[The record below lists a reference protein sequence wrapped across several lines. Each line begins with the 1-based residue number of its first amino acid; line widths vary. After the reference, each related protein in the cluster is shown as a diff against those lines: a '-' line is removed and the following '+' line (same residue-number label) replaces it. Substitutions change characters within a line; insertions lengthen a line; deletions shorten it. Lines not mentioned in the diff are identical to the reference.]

1 MIVTEVVPRT
11 LASADVSTD
20 DGREWLRERYARTED
35 AYVRLNMITSL
46 TGSAAGSDGT
56 SESLTSRVDRA
67 ILGVIRAAAD
77 VVVVGAQSVR
87 AEGYVVPRS
96 SRLAIVTSSGDLT
109 GHRLS
114 LGPDATP
121 DRVLLVCPAA
131 IAADLA
137 ARTATPRRPG
147 RARARRRAPRASGDR
162 RGPRRRADSA
172 ASCARAA
179 RRWRASSRRRGSS
192 TSTASP
198 SRRSLEP
205 ADRPFLSA
213 PSRPDT
219 EVAGALVDESGFSYL
234 RLRRAGLRS
243 SPSTHER
250 MLSLQ
255 RSWS

>member
-20 DGREWLRERYARTED
+20 DGRAWLRERYARTEG

-96 SRLAIVTSSGDLT
+96 SRLAIVTASGDLT

-114 LGPDATP
+114 LGPDAAP

-137 ARTATPRRPG
+137 ARTATRGVQIVPVPG
-147 RARARRRAPRASGDR
+147 AGPLEARAIIEAL
-162 RGPRRRADSA
+162 
-172 ASCARAA
+172 AA
-179 RRWRASSRRRGSS
+179 RGLRRIVCEGGPTLASLF
-192 TSTASP
+192 ASAGIIDEYCVTVAP
-198 SRRSLEP
+198 VLEP

-234 RLRRAGLRS
+234 RLRSRD
-243 SPSTHER
+243 
-250 MLSLQ
+250 
-255 RSWS
+255 